1 MKRLKQ
7 IFKNY
12 HFQSGHLI
20 LLFAFL
26 TGLVGILNFITLYD
40 ISRSSQLEKHFPSQ
54 LIITDLLIIGIIFSY
69 LAIKFKSFLSIRRRD
84 DFSFKFRTK
93 VILILGF
100 FCFAPVLIIFIL
112 SLSFFN
118 IGSKSWFNSVI
129 DQALN
134 ESLHISKIYI
144 DEHHEKIADDL
155 FQVKKY
161 AEKNTKDIL
170 LAPAKFESSFSG
182 KAATLSLTEAIVF
195 VFNKENNSTKIL
207 SKTDFSFIPSI
218 DKLDFIKNYKPND
231 LGYNL
236 ISNEDDNYVRALTKI
251 STMPNTYILVGRLIN
266 DKVVRHIK
274 NAQDAHS
281 DYGKLKEQLKN
292 LQSQSVMVF
301 ILVIMLIILALILFA
316 LNYSAKILNPIFE
329 IALATRR
336 VSNGDY
342 DVEISDKKNSYE
354 ISSLIKSFNDM
365 TKLLGQKNSALNHSK
380 KIINSEKKYLESL
393 IGNMP
398 VATIIIDNSNKI
410 SFYNKSADNLLESF
424 NLKDL
429 DISIIIPKFNEISKR
444 LDKSPEIIV
453 SANTV
458 IGNKD
463 KKLRVNLNVAL
474 EKSMGE
480 INGYILN
487 IFKI

>member
-1 MKRLKQ
+1 MERLKQ
-7 IFKNY
+7 LIKNY

-40 ISRSSQLEKHFPSQ
+40 ISRSSQLEKSFPSQ
-54 LIITDLLIIGIIFSY
+54 LIIADLLIIGVIFTY
-69 LAIKFKSFLSIRRRD
+69 LLVKFRLFLNIKRRD

-93 VILILGF
+93 VILILSS

-144 DEHHEKIADDL
+144 NEHHEKIADDL
-155 FQVKKY
+155 FQVKKFT
-161 AEKNTKDIL
+161 EKNTKDIL
-170 LAPAKFESSFSG
+170 LTPAKFESSFSG
-182 KAATLSLTEAIVF
+182 KAATLSLTEAVVF
-195 VFNKENNSTKIL
+195 VYNKENNSTKIL
-207 SKTDFSFIPSI
+207 SKTDFSFVPSI
-218 DKLDFIKNYKPND
+218 DKLDFVKNYKPND

-236 ISNEDDNYVRALTKI
+236 ISDEDDNYVRAITKI
-251 STMPNTYILVGRLIN
+251 SAMPNTYILVGRLIN

-281 DYGKLKEQLKN
+281 GYSQLKDQLKN

-301 ILVIMLIILALILFA
+301 MLVIMLILLALILFA
-316 LNYSAKILNPIFE
+316 LNYSAKILSPIFE
-329 IALATRR
+329 IVLATRKI
-336 VSNGDY
+336 SNGDY
-342 DVEISDKKNSYE
+342 DVQIEDKKNSYE

-365 TKLLGQKNSALNHSK
+365 AKLLGQKNSALSHSNKVINSK
-380 KIINSEKKYLESL
+380 KEYLESL

-398 VATIIIDNSNKI
+398 VATIILDSNNKI

-444 LDKSPEIIV
+444 LDKSPDIIV
-453 SANTV
+453 SANTI